1 MEQKPKTIKSK
12 SLSIKSAPNTANF
25 NLVIDDVNYGMF
37 KKHNVVKTN
46 TLDSTVRLSLSFLT
60 KVTHI
65 TLRIMKDEQITVKWN
80 RLRGRFE
87 IEDNT
92 EIITSQKTQLTPF
105 SKVFYPLITSVILV
119 CLLVLLIIFLS
130 L

>member
-1 MEQKPKTIKSK
+1 MEQEPKTIKSK

-105 SKVFYPLITSVILV
+105 SKVFYPLITAVVLV
-119 CLLVLLIIFLS
+119 CLLILLIIFLS